1 MDILNWLSLKRQQL
15 IKTTPNDVKTDLIV
29 LGAEVPFTQRG
40 DGYQNYAMSLADA
53 VAAGSQE
60 NNTYTTEIYT
70 DFPYIITPSMIKGST
85 TITDPN
91 SYFGF
96 GRLVTY
102 KIAGAVDIQ
111 GSNPIDSIYL
121 GTIEMISG
129 FYFGE
134 YKLTGNVTFFDGVT
148 YFNSALA
155 NGADVR
161 DDDTNLPIAADV
173 MQIVVD
179 TPSPAERDLY
189 LNWSSAAAVTITAT
203 VRFELEILVFENAE
217 LTFTVY

>member
-15 IKTTPNDVKTDLIV
+15 IKTKPNNAKTDLVV
-29 LGAEVPFTQRG
+29 LGAEVPFTKRG
-40 DGYQNYAMSLADA
+40 DGYQSYAMPLADA
-53 VAAGSQE
+53 VAAGAEE
-60 NNTYTTEIYT
+60 NNTYDTLIYT

-85 TITDPN
+85 IINDPN
-91 SYFGF
+91 FGK
-96 GRLVTY
+96 LVTY
-102 KIAGAVDIQ
+102 KIVGAVDLQ

-121 GTIEMISG
+121 GTIEMLSG

-134 YKLTGNVTFFDGVT
+134 YKITGNVTFFDGVEF
-148 YFNSALA
+148 YNSALA
-155 NGADVR
+155 NGADVK

-179 TPSPAERDLY
+179 TVNPVEKDLY
-189 LNWSSAAAVTITAT
+189 LNWSSAAALTISAT
-203 VRFELEILVFENAE
+203 VIFELEILVFENAE

>member
-1 MDILNWLSLKRQQL
+1 MDILNWLSIKRQQL
-15 IKTTPNDVKTDLIV
+15 IKTTPNDAKADLLV

-40 DGYQNYAMSLADA
+40 DGYQTYAMPLADA
-53 VAAGSQE
+53 VNAVVND
-60 NNTYTTEIYT
+60 NNTYNTPIYT
-70 DFPYIITPSMIKGST
+70 EFPYIITPSMIKGST

-91 SYFGF
+91 FGT
-96 GRLVTY
+96 LVTY

-111 GSNPIDSIYL
+111 GSNPIDSLYL

-134 YKLTGNVTFFDGVT
+134 YKLTGNVTFYDGAT

-155 NGADVR
+155 NGADVK

-179 TPSPAERDLY
+179 TPSPVERDLY
-189 LNWSSAAAVTITAT
+189 LNWSSAAAVTISAT
-203 VRFELEILVFENAE
+203 VIFELEILVFENAE

>member
-15 IKTTPNDVKTDLIV
+15 IKTKPNDAKTDLVI

-53 VAAGSQE
+53 VNSVVDDSYTY
-60 NNTYTTEIYT
+60 NTEVYTE
-70 DFPYIITPSMIKGST
+70 FPYIITPSMIKGAT
-85 TITDPN
+85 VINDPN
-91 SYFGF
+91 FGK
-96 GRLVTY
+96 LVTY

-121 GTIEMISG
+121 GTIEMLSG

-134 YKLTGNVTFFDGVT
+134 YKLTGIVTFFDGAEF
-148 YFNSALA
+148 YNSALA
-155 NGADVR
+155 NGADVL
-161 DDDTNLPIAADV
+161 DLDTNLPIAADV
-173 MQIVVD
+173 MQIVVN
-179 TPSPAERDLY
+179 TPSVFEKDLY
-189 LNWSSAAAVTITAT
+189 LNWSSAAALTISAT
-203 VRFELEILVFENAE
+203 VIFELEILVFENAE